1 MLATPKVNARAY
13 AMDAH
18 AKNLESAPD
27 KRPHSIKD
35 AKKDKK
41 ERTEVRPLVSITHL
55 PEEEGRTWQ
64 AILVSQGVPT
74 QYATDWERDP
84 FRLLRQLEEWVAR
97 GEAVPTLLL
106 LGMEAKAPG
115 SDVLM
120 AGEVCLWCRRHCPE
134 VHVVLV
140 HPRQETV
147 GELQRRWALRRG
159 AADVLPKLSR
169 GNLLTSA
176 VRLMSLLGGVLNP
189 EPLRYIADLLPQPV
203 APPPRVQPPTDD
215 TAGDSTVP
223 TETATGQGED
233 DGDFVWYRGV
243 RVRRR

>member
-1 MLATPKVNARAY
+1 MLATPKVNARAN

-18 AKNLESAPD
+18 AKDLESTPGS
-27 KRPHSIKD
+27 RPQSIKD
-35 AKKDKK
+35 TGKD
-41 ERTEVRPLVSITHL
+41 RVEVQSLVSITHL

-64 AILVSQGVPT
+64 AILASQGVPT
-74 QYATDWERDP
+74 QYATDWEWDP
-84 FRLLRQLEEWVAR
+84 FRLLRQLEECVAL
-97 GEAVPTLLL
+97 GKAVPALLL

-120 AGEVCLWCRRHCPE
+120 AGEVCIWCRRHCPK
-134 VHVVLV
+134 VPVVLV
-140 HPRQETV
+140 HSRQETV

-169 GNLLTSA
+169 GNLLTSS
-176 VRLMSLLGGVLNP
+176 VRLLSLLGVVLDP

-203 APPPRVQPPTDD
+203 APSPLVQPPTDD
-215 TAGDSTVP
+215 TAGDSAVHTS
-223 TETATGQGED
+223 TTADKGED
-233 DGDFVWYRGV
+233 EGNFVWYRGV

>member
-1 MLATPKVNARAY
+1 
-13 AMDAH
+13 MDAH
-18 AKNLESAPD
+18 AKDPESAPGR
-27 KRPHSIKD
+27 KPEPIKNPTELKESQGVI
-35 AKKDKK
+35 AKGS
-41 ERTEVRPLVSITHL
+41 RVSSLVSITHL
-55 PEEEGRTWQ
+55 PEEEGRAWQ
-64 AILVSQGVPT
+64 AILAAQGVPT

-84 FRLLRQLEEWVAR
+84 FRLLRRLEECVAR
-97 GEAVPTLLL
+97 GEALPALLL

-120 AGEVCLWCRRHCPE
+120 AGEVCIWCRRHCPE
-134 VHVVLV
+134 IPVVLV

-176 VRLMSLLGGVLNP
+176 VRLMSILGVVLNP
-189 EPLRYIADLLPQPV
+189 EPLRHIADLLPQPV
-203 APPPRVQPPTDD
+203 APSPPVPLPTDD
-215 TAGDSTVP
+215 TAGGSAVH
-223 TETATGQGED
+223 TATTADQGED